1 MSIKRINKLKP
12 YAFYIVDTLGKMYKN
27 DLLRMFYIVDHNLDQ
42 RVSSFFLAKS
52 NMMFLQ
58 IRHCIFQHFRL
69 RKHGLVG
76 FFVIGSLV
84 QYLLDIL
91 LCGRLIRFR
100 GICLRGRL

>member
-1 MSIKRINKLKP
+1 M
-12 YAFYIVDTLGKMYKN
+12 
-27 DLLRMFYIVDHNLDQ
+27 
-42 RVSSFFLAKS
+42 AKS
-52 NMMFLQ
+52 NMKFLQ
-58 IRHCIFQHFRL
+58 IRHCVFFQRFRL
-69 RKHGLVG
+69 RKHELIG

>member
-1 MSIKRINKLKP
+1 MIRQE
-12 YAFYIVDTLGKMYKN
+12 ADG
-27 DLLRMFYIVDHNLDQ
+27 LDQ
-42 RVSSFFLAKS
+42 KTAKMFTEASSSVTLFPFFLAKS